1 MLSNM
6 MNAVIRADGCPAWSM
21 ASMLLGAIINI
32 ILDPIFI
39 FGVHWGMM
47 GQLWLRL
54 LGNVF
59 LLLSVLPISFRTK
72 PLN

>member
-1 MLSNM
+1 MGASDNSIDMAVEYFNVILLFFPIYMLSNM

-39 FGVHWGMM
+39 FGAYIGE
-47 GQLWLRL
+47 
-54 LGNVF
+54 
-59 LLLSVLPISFRTK
+59 
-72 PLN
+72 